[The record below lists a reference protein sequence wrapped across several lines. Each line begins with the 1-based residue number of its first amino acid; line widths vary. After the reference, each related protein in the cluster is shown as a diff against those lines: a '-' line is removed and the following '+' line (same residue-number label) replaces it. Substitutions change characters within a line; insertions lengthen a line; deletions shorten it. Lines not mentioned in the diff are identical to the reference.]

1 MTTTT
6 TTVLGRGAQLVG
18 DWRHRAGCRDVD
30 PEQFFPAADSGPLY
44 DEQVAEAKAVC
55 AGCPVRA
62 ECLAFALSVLSDGI
76 AGGLTPDERRQC
88 AARTRS
94 RRACPAAGAGG
105 GAPVGASRP
114 EVAAAGR
121 AALRAGRLVR
131 EVAREFGVTE
141 RTADRWAAQV
151 RGEATG
157 GAV

>member
-6 TTVLGRGAQLVG
+6 TTVLGGGVKPVG

-30 PEQFFPAADSGPLY
+30 PELFFPAAESGLFY
-44 DEQVAEAKAVC
+44 DEQVGEAKAVC
-55 AGCPVRA
+55 AGCVVRA

-76 AGGLTPDERRQC
+76 AGGLTPEERRQC

-94 RRACPAAGAGG
+94 RRAGPAAGAGD
-105 GAPVGASRP
+105 GAPAGASRP
-114 EVAAAGR
+114 QVAAAGR
-121 AALRAGRLVR
+121 AALRAGRRVR

-151 RGEATG
+151 RGEATR